1 MMDSAWTAAVWG
13 AAFGVCNGWASRF
26 ALRKALRAP
35 DAVFYSVFAAGFLW
49 RLAFLA
55 GSVWFL
61 RDKKYI
67 ILLPFAAALIF
78 TQFVFGAVP
87 LRKDGT

>member
-1 MMDSAWTAAVWG
+1 MMDSAWTAAAWG
-13 AAFGVCNGWASRF
+13 AALGVINGWASRF
-26 ALRKALRAP
+26 TLRKAMRSP
-35 DAVFYSVFAAGFLW
+35 DAVFYSVFAAGFFW
-49 RLAFLA
+49 RLTFLA
-55 GSVWFL
+55 GAVWFL

-67 ILLPFAAALIF
+67 ILLPFVAGLIF

>member
-1 MMDSAWTAAVWG
+1 MLPAAAYG
-13 AAFGVCNGWASRF
+13 AAFGALNGWASRF
-26 ALRKALRAP
+26 ALRRALRGTDRA
-35 DAVFYSVFAAGFLW
+35 FYAVFAAGFIW

-55 GSVWFL
+55 GAVWFL

-78 TQFVFGAVP
+78 TQFIFGVVP